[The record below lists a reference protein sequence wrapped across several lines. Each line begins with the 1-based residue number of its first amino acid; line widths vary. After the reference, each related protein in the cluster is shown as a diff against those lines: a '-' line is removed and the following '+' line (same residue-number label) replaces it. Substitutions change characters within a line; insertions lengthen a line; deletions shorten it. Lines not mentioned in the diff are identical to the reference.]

1 MQAYLILVLISLRCI
16 IKVGDLVKY
25 GKWYNNSMPIGIA
38 IEESMHGFFLVVWS
52 DMRQEWED
60 KEELEVINEMAT

>member
-1 MQAYLILVLISLRCI
+1 
-16 IKVGDLVKY
+16 
-25 GKWYNNSMPIGIA
+25 MPIGIA